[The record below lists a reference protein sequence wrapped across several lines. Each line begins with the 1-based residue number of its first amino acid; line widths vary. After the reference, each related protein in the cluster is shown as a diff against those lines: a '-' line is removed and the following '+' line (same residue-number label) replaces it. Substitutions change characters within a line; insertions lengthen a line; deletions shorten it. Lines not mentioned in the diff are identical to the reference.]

1 MIKKLKELRARAGI
15 GEVVATAYMEGV
27 EPPILWEKEWTLTVF
42 SVDGVRGDV
51 CYVNSTLRSKELGE
65 ARQAY
70 IIEALNF
77 VNALIEGE
85 CHEAERKDQ

>member
-1 MIKKLKELRARAGI
+1 MIKKLKELRDKAGI
-15 GEVVATAYMEGV
+15 GEVVATGYMEGC
-27 EPPILWEKEWTLTVF
+27 EPPILWEKEVTLTVF
-42 SVDGVRGDV
+42 SVEGVRGDV

-65 ARQAY
+65 ARQKY